1 MKDLSSTFSA
11 KGQLVVPVELRR
23 KHGIQAGTKVKFLED
38 EFGRIVVQP
47 ITEDYIDRVKGCLA
61 NGPDLLGKWTREHRD
76 EGRRDK

>member
-38 EFGRIVVQP
+38 EFGRIVVGSQLQQH
-47 ITEDYIDRVKGCLA
+47 CA
-61 NGPDLLGKWTREHRD
+61 LLDIVARIE
-76 EGRRDK
+76 